1 MNLEINLQLAFSN
14 GFDTY
19 VIRFLSYLTDI
30 EWQFDYE
37 TIVIYIEISMR

>member
-1 MNLEINLQLAFSN
+1 MNLEMNLRF
-14 GFDTY
+14 
-19 VIRFLSYLTDI
+19 FLSYLTDI